1 VAIQATDI
9 QSLIN
14 IQGTPPSKEQ
24 IAHLRR
30 KHKGDFL
37 DTAAGKVAMFAPP
50 VMGLDI
56 VASLATAAVE
66 ACLPDP
72 VGDLLQDDVAS
83 TAHDW
88 GTGVTGRYVDRVRS
102 VGRYLVAAEVKTL
115 STHHMVESHIST
127 AVDAFKNAIFK

>member
-9 QSLIN
+9 LSLID

-37 DTAAGKVAMFAPP
+37 DSAAGKVAMFTPP
-50 VMGLDI
+50 IMGLDL

-72 VGDLLQDDVAS
+72 VGDLLQDDVAA
-83 TAHDW
+83 TKRDW
-88 GTGVTGRYVDRVRS
+88 GSGVTGRYVESVRGM
-102 VGRYLVAAEVKTL
+102 GRYLLAAEATAL

-127 AVDAFKNAIFK
+127 AVDALKNAIFK